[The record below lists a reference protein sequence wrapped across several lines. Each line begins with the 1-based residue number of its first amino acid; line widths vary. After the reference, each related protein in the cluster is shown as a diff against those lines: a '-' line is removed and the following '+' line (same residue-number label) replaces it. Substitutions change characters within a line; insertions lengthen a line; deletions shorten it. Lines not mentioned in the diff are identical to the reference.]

1 MIERLHSTQG
11 IGVSP
16 VEIALG
22 EAVDHR
28 LAEARL
34 VVEHVM
40 RNADRLRH
48 AAGIVDV
55 LAGAAGA
62 FAMGGG
68 AVVVELE
75 RDADDIVALALE
87 QGCDDGRIHAA
98 RHGDDD
104 AGLRGIGGKV
114 E

>member
-34 VVEHVM
+34 VIEHVM
-40 RNADRLRH
+40 GNADGLRH
-48 AAGIVDV
+48 PAGIVDV

-62 FAMGGG
+62 LAMGGG

-75 RDADDIVALALE
+75 RDADAHRSPRA
-87 QGCDDGRIHAA
+87 
-98 RHGDDD
+98 
-104 AGLRGIGGKV
+104 
-114 E
+114 